1 MEKLGLPQ
9 EEVEALVK
17 ELADSL
23 NETTRAPI
31 KQIRKIIDY
40 FGPDFARQVYKE
52 TLEVEANGGLML
64 PNGERRR
71 TIGGVF
77 FFLSREKMTDEQR
90 PIIFPPF
97 KQYKGSRSELAP
109 IGVPLLNW
117 SERIA
122 LIDNLKNQQGEVKSM
137 KVTLSGR
144 PGSVEKQ
151 GDIVVTTLSD
161 TASVSNLPRP
171 LPRPP
176 ETPTL
181 YTVYM
186 VAKQWEKVEA
196 SMADPADNLIVDGVC
211 AFDPETQSM
220 AVFAT
225 GVRSELLDI
234 KPVEKRRAE
243 AAAAKQA
250 KQQAKTAKAEAEK
263 VENKPPKAKSAPPAQ
278 AQGQNKNA
286 PKPRVS
292 SFQAEPEQVSAAP
305 LNPKFPPDVARKLN
319 ELHASASLFRQKVA
333 NLQSK
338 PPGQQFGLEMTQKLL
353 KNVEDEIAS
362 LEKKHGG

>member
-1 MEKLGLPQ
+1 MEKLGIPP

-17 ELADSL
+17 ELAESL

-31 KQIRKIIDY
+31 KQIRKIIEY
-40 FGPDFARQVYKE
+40 FGIDFARQVYKE
-52 TLEVEANGGLML
+52 TLEVEGNGGLML

-109 IGVPLLNW
+109 IGAPLLSW
-117 SERIA
+117 GERIA
-122 LIDNLKNQQGEVKSM
+122 LIDTLKNKQGEVKSM

-144 PGSVEKQ
+144 PGSIEKQ
-151 GDIVVTTLSD
+151 GDIVVTTLAD

-186 VAKQWEKVEA
+186 VSKQWEKVEA

-234 KPVEKRRAE
+234 KPVEARRAE

-250 KQQAKTAKAEAEK
+250 KQQAKAEK

-278 AQGQNKNA
+278 PQPPAQNKNA

-292 SFQAEPEQVSAAP
+292 SFQAEPEQAAAVQ
-305 LNPKFPPDVARKLN
+305 LNPKLPADIARKLK

-353 KNVEDEIAS
+353 KNVEDEIAA